1 MRIELCQRLHIYIET
16 LAAEIVASAGGNDEY
31 VVANLLA
38 RQCFGGTDDQ
48 AAGSLA
54 LAGEGGTLGHE
65 LGFKTVGQHHIGGLV
80 KELGAFAV
88 GEFAHGREA
97 IGLVCALLFDA
108 VLGLHAEFGSHLVAI
123 VSLEIFVEE
132 FVVASN
138 RAAYAGGVGRKDS
151 GHLRTIMSEEEHTQ
165 ARHPFVCLI
174 HHLVRSLEAVLHHGL
189 REASSRITEHRSLVV
204 IAVGTHRIYVEEFP
218 GLGVNLVFLFKI
230 GLEIHEHRNGLPG
243 HVPTA
248 DAYAE
253 VFLFCRLFPFGQQ
266 EYILHKHVIPLS
278 QLRAD
283 EGESGS
289 GKLLQ
294 KCVGAR
300 REDGIDAAHLI
311 AHLPTGFKEKVG
323 GTIFCFRHD

>member
-1 MRIELCQRLHIYIET
+1 M
-16 LAAEIVASAGGNDEY
+16 
-31 VVANLLA
+31 
-38 RQCFGGTDDQ
+38 
-48 AAGSLA
+48 
-54 LAGEGGTLGHE
+54 
-65 LGFKTVGQHHIGGLV
+65 
-80 KELGAFAV
+80 
-88 GEFAHGREA
+88 
-97 IGLVCALLFDA
+97 
-108 VLGLHAEFGSHLVAI
+108 
-123 VSLEIFVEE
+123 
-132 FVVASN
+132 
-138 RAAYAGGVGRKDS
+138 
-151 GHLRTIMSEEEHTQ
+151 
-165 ARHPFVCLI
+165 
-174 HHLVRSLEAVLHHGL
+174 
-189 REASSRITEHRSLVV
+189 
-204 IAVGTHRIYVEEFP
+204 EEFP

-230 GLEIHEHRNGLPG
+230 GLEIHEHRNGLSG